1 MIALLDLG
9 NTRFKAAVLVDDALA
24 GHTAARYDRRR
35 LGEAIVAWLSAQNPV
50 DRVLVSSVLGYEAET
65 CLSRDCVDSGLPK
78 PEFLVTPATGH
89 GVTVGYPEPAS
100 LGVDRFVGLVA
111 AWGDVRAPCIV
122 IDCGTAITI
131 DGLDADGLHRGGL
144 ILPGLE
150 LAGSSLTAGTAAL
163 PAATA
168 GSTEVTPFAQT
179 TTAAIDVGLR
189 LGLAGAIERIC
200 DDMAEQLGSS
210 VARILT
216 GGSAKMLLPLLRSD
230 YQHEPH
236 LVLRGIAMVARETE
250 CVS

>member
-9 NTRFKAAVLVDDALA
+9 NTRFKAAVLVDDSLA

-35 LGEAIVAWLSAQNPV
+35 LGEAIIAWLSAQNPV

-65 CLSRDCVDSGLPK
+65 CLSRDCVDSGLPN
-78 PEFLVTPATGH
+78 PEFLVTPARGH

-100 LGVDRFVGLVA
+100 LGVDRFLGLVA
-111 AWGDVRAPCIV
+111 AWGDVTAPCIV

-150 LAGSSLTAGTAAL
+150 LAGSSLTEGTAAL
-163 PAATA
+163 PLATA
-168 GSTEVTPFAQT
+168 RSAEVSLFAQT

-230 YQHEPH
+230 YQHDPH
-236 LVLRGIAMVARETE
+236 LVLRGMAMVARETE